1 MEEDPVV
8 KEITQVSKEVDKLE
22 KMLRDIQAEGDGILK
37 VSQLSLLWFICLIRG
52 EGIITMS
59 CACIN

>member
-8 KEITQVSKEVDKLE
+8 TEITQVSKEVDKLE

-52 EGIITMS
+52 RGDYYNVM
-59 CACIN
+59 CLY

>member
-8 KEITQVSKEVDKLE
+8 TEITQVSKEVDKLE

-37 VSQLSLLWFICLIRG
+37 VS
-52 EGIITMS
+52 
-59 CACIN
+59 